1 MLTTRDKF
9 IELAGKIV
17 SNHGVYI
24 WGAQGQRVNKL
35 TPSDIR
41 SMETS
46 IDNATA
52 VIDLINAYD
61 RLGYVDNKC
70 KAFDCSGLVCY
81 LLTKIGREAA
91 GFDMTADALAN
102 RYKSRS
108 QAVAGCLLHRK
119 EHIAIYIGDN
129 HLIEAK
135 GRKWGVVVSPF
146 VASEWDKSYPDPFM
160 E

>member
-1 MLTTRDKF
+1 MTTRDKF

-24 WGAQGQRVNKL
+24 WSAQGQRVNKL

-52 VIDLINAYD
+52 VLDLISAYD

-81 LLTKIGREAA
+81 LLTKIGREPA
-91 GFDMTADALAN
+91 GFDMTADGLAQ
-102 RYKSRS
+102 RYKSSS
-108 QAVAGCLLHRK
+108 QAVPGCLLHRK
-119 EHIAIYIGDN
+119 GHVAIYIGDN

-135 GRKWGVVVSPF
+135 GRKYGVVVSPF
-146 VASEWDKSYPDPFM
+146 VANEWDKSYPDPFM

>member
-52 VIDLINAYD
+52 VLDLINAYD

-81 LLTKIGREAA
+81 LLTKIGREPA
-91 GFDMTADALAN
+91 GFDMTADGLAQ

-108 QAVAGCLLHRK
+108 QAVPGCLLHRK
-119 EHIAIYIGDN
+119 GHIAIYIGDN

-146 VASEWDKSYPDPFM
+146 VPNEWDKSYPDPFM